1 MLKFIEGTGSLPA
14 KVQTL
19 DHPALDERSA
29 SQKTDTIQPWVWA
42 SLRCPCC
49 KSDLVRINEELLAC
63 QGADCGES
71 FPIVQGSPILINE
84 KNSLFRI
91 NEIADSY
98 VPADQRQMSA
108 KRKFVQ
114 KVIPRICTNVGTKQ
128 NYRDF
133 ADQMVK
139 DCYPNKPRILVVGG
153 ATEGGGMAEIAART
167 DLDYVDTDVYYG
179 PRSNIICDGHDLPF
193 EDATFDGVLIQAVLE
208 HVLDPAR
215 CVEEIHRVLRPDGMV
230 YAESAF
236 LQSVHEGQ
244 FDFMRFTDLG
254 HRRLFRKFSEIRRGV
269 VMGPGAGLAWSYR
282 TFLLSFFDN
291 PLMLLLV
298 RCFAHASSFW
308 LKYLDYHLVNRRGGL
323 DGGCQVYFLGR
334 HSDQVLD
341 DRALIADYRGNDKTG
356 IRL

>member
-1 MLKFIEGTGSLPA
+1 MLKFNESAGTIPA
-14 KVQTL
+14 KRIKVGNPTL
-19 DHPALDERSA
+19 DETA
-29 SQKTDTIQPWVWA
+29 SHKADTIPSWLWA
-42 SLRCPCC
+42 TLRCPCC
-49 KSDLVRINEELLAC
+49 QAELARVSDELMIC
-63 QGADCGES
+63 QGGKCDQT
-71 FPIVQGSPILINE
+71 FPIVDGSPILINE

-91 NEIADSY
+91 DEIAGSY
-98 VPADQRQMSA
+98 IPAEQRQVSA
-108 KRKFVQ
+108 KSKFVQ

-133 ADQMVK
+133 ADQVVE
-139 DCYPNKPRILVVGG
+139 DCYPKKPRVLVVGG
-153 ATEGGGMAEIAART
+153 ATEGGGMAEIASRN
-167 DLDYVDTDVYYG
+167 DIEFVDTDVYYG

-208 HVLDPAR
+208 HVLDPVR
-215 CVEEIHRVLRPDGMV
+215 CVEEIHRVLKPDGMV

-244 FDFMRFTDLG
+244 YDFMRFTDLG
-254 HRRLFRKFSEIRRGV
+254 HRRLFRKFSEVRRGI

-291 PLMLLLV
+291 KYMLLLT
-298 RCFAHASSFW
+298 RCFAHATSFW
-308 LKYLDYHLVNRRGGL
+308 LKYLDYHLVKRRGGL

-334 HSDQVLD
+334 HSHRILD